1 MTSRILRWSTRTL
14 FVLLLLIVPAVAS
27 FRLTAAVR
35 ETGMHSEGLGHI
47 PQIEDPDV
55 FNDALLKALGKL

>member
-1 MTSRILRWSTRTL
+1 VTSRILRWSIKTL
-14 FVLLLLIVPAVAS
+14 FVLVLLIVLAVAS
-27 FRLTAAVR
+27 FRLTAAMR
-35 ETGMHSEGLGHI
+35 ETGMRSEGLGHI

>member
-1 MTSRILRWSTRTL
+1 MTSRILRWSIKTL
-14 FVLLLLIVPAVAS
+14 FVLVLLIVLAVAS
-27 FRLTAAVR
+27 FRLTAAMR
-35 ETGMHSEGLGHI
+35 ETGMRSEGLGHI

>member
-1 MTSRILRWSTRTL
+1 MRRVDDPKMLRES
-14 FVLLLLIVPAVAS
+14 
-27 FRLTAAVR
+27 LTAAMR
-35 ETGMHSEGLGHI
+35 ETGMRSEGLGHI